1 MPEFGAL
8 EVLLAIS
15 RTGSLGAAGRELG
28 LSQQAV
34 TSRLSS
40 LESLTGLR
48 LVTRGARGST
58 LTSTGSMVAEWA
70 EQLLG
75 VAERLDAGIA
85 MLRQESHRR
94 LKVAASLTIA
104 EQLLPRWLVSI
115 RDDAKQHGTRPPDIV
130 LVTTNSDHVI
140 RAVREGE
147 ADLGFIE
154 GPDAPK
160 GLRNRVIAHDE
171 LVVIVPLSHKWAR
184 RSRPL
189 SPDELRLAPLVSRE
203 PGSGTR
209 ESLSAALQRGL
220 GAAAEQAPPAIE
232 LSSTTAIRAA
242 VLAGAGPAVVSR
254 LSVADDLT
262 LNRLRVIPIAGLDL
276 RRELR
281 AIWLGG
287 PTPSPGAA
295 RDLLNHITR
304 QRMIARI

>member
-1 MPEFGAL
+1 
-8 EVLLAIS
+8 
-15 RTGSLGAAGRELG
+15 
-28 LSQQAV
+28 
-34 TSRLSS
+34 
-40 LESLTGLR
+40 
-48 LVTRGARGST
+48 
-58 LTSTGSMVAEWA
+58 MVAEWA

-115 RDDAKQHGTRPPDIV
+115 RDDAKQRGTRPPDIV

-140 RAVREGE
+140 HAVREGE

-171 LVVIVPLSHKWAR
+171 LVVIVPPSHKWAR

-220 GAAAEQAPPAIE
+220 GAAAEQTPPAIE
-232 LSSTTAIRAA
+232 LPSTTAIRAA

-254 LSVADDLT
+254 LSVGDDLT
-262 LNRLRVIPIAGLDL
+262 LNRLRVIPVAGLDL